1 MLLLPVLTFLAGLF
15 IGSVAAYA
23 AETIMAHRSWARP
36 ACPYCKTLYAGLQW
50 SATFGLLFG
59 AGRCPAC
66 GRPVRW
72 QRAVGELL
80 LAATWAVLVVRYGLT
95 WRVALTGIA
104 AVPLIMVTVTDLET
118 RLIPNRIILP
128 ASGTLAVIG
137 TLAGTAMPGLSFR
150 WWTVPAGGA
159 LGFLVFWALVAG
171 GTALFGEGAL
181 GVGDIKLAA
190 YIGLAV
196 GFPLIVE
203 ALVLAILFGFVG
215 GVILIIV
222 NRGNLRTYIPY
233 GPFLV
238 LGGLTT
244 LLWGMEIATWFLR

>member
-1 MLLLPVLTFLAGLF
+1 MLPLLIFLTGLVCGALAAHG
-15 IGSVAAYA
+15 
-23 AETIMAHRSWARP
+23 AETVMARRPWARP
-36 ACPYCKTLYAGLQW
+36 ACPYCKTPYAGLQW
-50 SATFGLLFG
+50 SATLGPLFG

-80 LAATWAVLVVRYGLT
+80 LAATWTVLVVRYGLT
-95 WRVALTGIA
+95 WRAALSGIA

-128 ASGTLAVIG
+128 ACGALAVMG

-150 WWTVPAGGA
+150 WWTVLAGGA
-159 LGFLVFWALVAG
+159 FGFLVFWALVAG

-190 YIGLAV
+190 YIGLVV

-215 GVILIIV
+215 GVILVIIH
-222 NRGNLRTYIPY
+222 RGNLRIYIPY

-244 LLWGMEIATWFLR
+244 LLWGMEIAAWFLR